1 MVARSADAIEVTG
14 RRIGPGTAVRRSGPV
29 GRVVVALGGASHQRL
44 RVDRMARAG
53 APNGR
58 TSAHAVP
65 TTEAA
70 ARASDLAGPKRSPR
84 IDRLDLDPAHRP
96 VDVDPPGVARA
107 GPRMTGRG
115 STGHGKVATADR
127 PDLATR
133 LGAAVRGARRGRT
146 AQGGLQVRLVRRRG
160 STRIGHRDG
169 SRPIA
174 RLAASRTRDRSTALS
189 RTASQGGTAKR
200 DRLAASG
207 LTAFLDR
214 SRGRESHA
222 GSPGREHRV
231 DSNRVG
237 RAARI
242 WA

>member
-1 MVARSADAIEVTG
+1 
-14 RRIGPGTAVRRSGPV
+14 
-29 GRVVVALGGASHQRL
+29 
-44 RVDRMARAG
+44 
-53 APNGR
+53 
-58 TSAHAVP
+58 
-65 TTEAA
+65 
-70 ARASDLAGPKRSPR
+70 
-84 IDRLDLDPAHRP
+84 
-96 VDVDPPGVARA
+96 
-107 GPRMTGRG
+107 
-115 STGHGKVATADR
+115 
-127 PDLATR
+127 
-133 LGAAVRGARRGRT
+133 
-146 AQGGLQVRLVRRRG
+146 VRLVRRRG

-207 LTAFLDR
+207 LTALLDR